1 MTRLALGTIE
11 VTGLPAAIAAA
22 DTAVKAAEV
31 TLLGTELTDG
41 AGMVSV
47 KVLGEVS
54 AVKAAMDAA
63 RAAASQITAVVG
75 VSVIPRPDEQVDFMA
90 LSDDT
95 IGYKAD
101 PAANAT
107 GDAASTL
114 RMALY
119 AGPPTASP
127 DPPPP
132 SEPREESPAPPT
144 PEPAPT
150 DEPAAAPAPTTAP
163 STSARRRGPRTGK

>member
-1 MTRLALGTIE
+1 MNRQSLGTIE
-11 VTGLPAAIAAA
+11 VTGLPAAIEAA
-22 DTAVKAAEV
+22 DVAVKAADV

-63 RAAASQITAVVG
+63 RVAAARVSRV
-75 VSVIPRPDEQVDFMA
+75 VSVSIIARPDEQLDDMA
-90 LSDDT
+90 RSPDT
-95 IGYKAD
+95 VGFAAD

-119 AGPPTASP
+119 AGPPAQAEPAEAPAEPVAPVESVAP
-127 DPPPP
+127 VEPVAPAAKPPAR
-132 SEPREESPAPPT
+132 PRRPPT
-144 PEPAPT
+144 PRKNP
-150 DEPAAAPAPTTAP
+150 
-163 STSARRRGPRTGK
+163 